1 MAESHQ
7 VLLISFTGPAAGRAA
22 FREALD
28 LPGLRQAAVVE
39 RSADGLLD
47 VPESHVSGAGIT
59 TAGAGLVGGLVGL
72 LGGPLGVL
80 LGTAAGAAL
89 GGAAENQQLLE
100 GGAGLI
106 MLSSRVDEGA
116 SLLVVDLRES
126 SPRPGDDLARRHGG
140 TLERISEKE
149 FAAQVRAAEEAAEKN
164 DEDPVPGTVPGTAA
178 PAGAAPDGSP
188 ERTPERNADGFA
200 DGPADRSPGTGER
213 PA

>member
-22 FREALD
+22 FQEALD

-106 MLSSRVDEGA
+106 MLSRRVDEGA

-126 SPRPGDDLARRHGG
+126 SPQPGDDLARRHGG

-149 FAAQVRAAEEAAEKN
+149 FAAQVRAAEEAAEES
-164 DEDPVPGTVPGTAA
+164 DEDPAAETVTGTTA
-178 PAGAAPDGSP
+178 PADGTPERSP
-188 ERTPERNADGFA
+188 GRTPEREAG
-200 DGPADRSPGTGER
+200 GPAGGRPAEGER